1 MNIMETTGFN
11 VMKMLSILF
20 ISLLCS
26 KFCYGSEEI
35 GYYKQ
40 RKSKLIE
47 LKANLALECRNS
59 NYIAEVSISNV
70 LKYDIL
76 INVYEVGL
84 VTPSHGSAFEVSNAE
99 ESSKVVPYKGK
110 WINKDGVDISDE
122 LVTIKSGHRLSFNY
136 NLSSDFEISPLDN
149 SSYIVQYSVG
159 AESKDSD
166 YLFYIYSDELTVN
179 SAVCRNISVAK

>member
-1 MNIMETTGFN
+1 MSIMETIDFKL
-11 VMKMLSILF
+11 MRMFSILF

-26 KFCYGSEEI
+26 NFCYGSEEVRH
-35 GYYKQ
+35 YKQ

-47 LKANLALECRNS
+47 LKADLALECRNS
-59 NYIAEVSISNV
+59 NYIAEIGISNV
-70 LKYDIL
+70 LRYDIL

-84 VTPSHGSAFEVSNAE
+84 LTPSHGSAFEVSNAE
-99 ESSKVVPYKGK
+99 ESSKVMPYKGK

-122 LVTIKSGHRLSFNY
+122 LVTIKRGHRLSFNY

-149 SSYIVQYSVG
+149 SSYLVQYSVG

-166 YLFYIYSDELTVN
+166 YLIYIYSDELTVN
-179 SAVCRNISVAK
+179 SAVCTKH